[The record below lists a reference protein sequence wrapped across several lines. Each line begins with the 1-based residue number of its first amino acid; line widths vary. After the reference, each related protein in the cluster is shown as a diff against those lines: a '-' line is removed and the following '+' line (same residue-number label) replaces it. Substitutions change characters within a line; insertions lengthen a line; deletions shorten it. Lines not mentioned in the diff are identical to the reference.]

1 MKDNPGAPP
10 RPWLADV
17 LVIGEVPERVL
28 VGLSARVVASC
39 RGGMMDTHPAS
50 TPLPADLLPVRDAAR
65 LVDRGVSTLRGWVR
79 EGALVG
85 YREDPSHPENSRLLV
100 SRAAVLALVVEAGKA
115 SAPGRRPPV
124 AEVPD
129 PSPAADL
136 DRQRGAL
143 AELRADLRAALAERD
158 GARAVLD
165 ATGRTVE
172 VLEARCRDL
181 AGLAEAERR
190 RADDLADRLAAAEAE
205 LDALRELQGLPW
217 WRRLLAPP
225 STAPKR
231 LPGAGDA

>member
-1 MKDNPGAPP
+1 V
-10 RPWLADV
+10 AD
-17 LVIGEVPERVL
+17 
-28 VGLSARVVASC
+28 LSV
-39 RGGMMDTHPAS
+39 S
-50 TPLPADLLPVRDAAR
+50 TPLPLDLLPVRDASR

-85 YREDPSHPENSRLLV
+85 YREDPAHPENSRLLV

-124 AEVPD
+124 AD
-129 PSPAADL
+129 GPAALELEPAPVADL

-158 GARAVLD
+158 GARAVLS

-172 VLEARCRDL
+172 VLEARCLDL
-181 AGLAEAERR
+181 AGLADAERR

-205 LDALRELQGLPW
+205 RDALREYQGLPW
-217 WRRLLAPP
+217 WRRLLP
-225 STAPKR
+225 STSPKR
-231 LPGAGDA
+231 LPGGGDGEA